1 MNDFDLIIIGT
12 GSGNSILTPD
22 FDDAN
27 VAIVE
32 KGVFGGTCLNVGC
45 IPSKMFVYTA
55 DLALQASDSSKYG
68 ISTSYEGVDWP
79 ALRDRVFGR
88 IDPIAAGG
96 EKYRSEEQANVTV
109 FKGEGSF
116 AGPNEILVTADD
128 GSETRISSSKIV
140 IAAGARVSTPP
151 IPGLDE
157 VGYYTSDTVMRLDE
171 LPDRMVVIGA
181 GYIASELG
189 HVFSSLGVDVTF
201 LNRSAKM
208 LRNEDDD
215 ISDRFTEV
223 YSRRNNVLSLVADV
237 GVSRTDTGSINVDMT
252 VDGTATK
259 LETDAIL
266 VATGRTPNGDRLNL
280 EAAGVASDDAG
291 YIVTDDHG
299 RTNVDG
305 VWALGD
311 VTTAL
316 QLKHSANHEARV
328 VAHNLA
334 HPDDLI
340 SRDLSLVPH
349 AVFGNPQVAAV
360 GLTEREVLAQGT
372 PYVVKIQNYGDTAYG
387 WAMEDSDSFVK
398 LIAHAETRLLL
409 GAHIIGPQASTLIQ
423 QLIQGM
429 RFGQTVDEMANDQ
442 MYIHPALS
450 EVIENALLGL

>member
-55 DLALQASDSSKYG
+55 DVALQATDSSKYG
-68 ISTSYEGVDWP
+68 ITTSYSGVDWP

-96 EKYRSEEQANVTV
+96 ERYRTDEQEHVTV
-109 FKGEGSF
+109 FKGEASF
-116 AGPNEILVTADD
+116 RGPNELSVLANDGTTTSITAPN
-128 GSETRISSSKIV
+128 IV
-140 IAAGARVSTPP
+140 VAAGARVSIPP
-151 IPGLDE
+151 IPGLDD
-157 VGYYTSDTVMRLDE
+157 VGYYTSDTVMRVDE
-171 LPDRMVVIGA
+171 LPSRMVVVGA

-223 YSRRNNVLSLVADV
+223 SARRNTVLANVSDVSVARSDS
-237 GVSRTDTGSINVDMT
+237 GTITVDMT
-252 VDGTATK
+252 VDGATHS

-266 VATGRTPNGDRLNL
+266 ITTGRTPNGDRLNL
-280 EAAGVASDDAG
+280 DAAGIASDDAG
-291 YIVTDDHG
+291 YIITDDHG

-334 HPDDLI
+334 NPDDMI

-360 GLTEREVLAQGT
+360 GLTERDVKAAGT

-387 WAMEDSDSFVK
+387 WAMEDTDSFVK

-429 RFGQTVDEMANDQ
+429 RFGQTVDEMARDQ

-450 EVIENALLGL
+450 EVVENALLGL